1 MKVLCLGEVLID
13 MLSQGAAPKDGDM
26 PAMQPFQPYAG
37 GAPANVA
44 VAVAQLGGNSAM
56 VSKVGDDTFGNFL
69 TDMLEHYKVNTDFVW
84 STKAGNTALA
94 FVNLD
99 EHGERSFDFYV
110 DNAAH
115 KHITEADLSTIDC
128 NANTILHLCSG
139 SVSGPELIPGTDYI
153 VNKANANNMLV
164 CLDINYRPA
173 FWDNTANAPTRIDAL
188 AKQAS
193 IIKASREELSALY
206 GDDNANAMVQQ
217 WLESGA
223 KVVLVTDGGEP
234 IHYVTKTFK
243 GTLVSP
249 KADVKDTTAAGDSF
263 IGGFLYYIATQ
274 VQDTEA
280 FTVWAQHEENISA
293 ATAFA
298 IRCGAY
304 TVTQYGAFSA
314 LPTQASLAG

>member
-128 NANTILHLCSG
+128 NTNTILHLCSG
-139 SVSGPELIPGTDYI
+139 SVSGPELIPSTDYI
-153 VNKANANNMLV
+153 INKASANDMLV

-173 FWDNTANAPTRIDAL
+173 FWDDTANAPARIDAL

-206 GDDNANAMVQQ
+206 GDDNADTAVQQ
-217 WLESGA
+217 WLDSGA

-234 IHYVTKTFK
+234 IHYVTKAFK

-249 KADVKDTTAAGDSF
+249 KAEVKDTTAAGDSF
-263 IGGFLYYIATQ
+263 IGGFLYYVSTH
-274 VQDTEA
+274 VQNTEA
-280 FTVWAQHEENISA
+280 FTAWTQHEENISA

-314 LPTQASLAG
+314 LPTQANLAG

>member
-234 IHYVTKTFK
+234 IHYVTKAFK